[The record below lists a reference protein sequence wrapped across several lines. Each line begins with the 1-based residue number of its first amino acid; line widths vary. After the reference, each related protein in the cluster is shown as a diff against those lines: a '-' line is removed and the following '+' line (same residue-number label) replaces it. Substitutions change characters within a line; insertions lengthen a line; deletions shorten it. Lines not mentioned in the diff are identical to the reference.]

1 MPCFIRNP
9 NTEPVTLPTPFRGIL
24 GRGQGIMVNVS
35 AALALTILGGTS
47 FQAGSLDVR
56 DEPDYTGSYDSFFLD
71 PSAIVPA
78 VLSARAA
85 STANLALSGAQ
96 TIDGVAVVAEDVVLA
111 KDQSTASENG
121 LWIAKTGAWV
131 RSSLMPAG
139 GLAAGRIVVVAEGT
153 VSADVAYT
161 CTNNPGAD
169 IVGTSNLV
177 FAAGSGGDALL
188 VHKAGAETITG
199 VKTFAS
205 GATPVLAREANHKVA
220 VAASATAEAAGGD
233 LTVKAGDGAATNGN
247 GGNAVLDAGAKA
259 GGGTDGVCN
268 IGTTNAEAVN
278 LGRTGKTAT
287 VNGSLGVTQATT
299 LVGPVG
305 IGGGG
310 VDCAALAINSTT
322 RGHLFPRM
330 TEAER
335 DLISTP
341 LAGLVIYNTT
351 TNKLNLRV
359 AAGWEVITSA

>member
-85 STANLALSGAQ
+85 STANLTLSGAQ

-139 GLAAGRIVVVAEGT
+139 GLVAGRIVVVAEGT

-177 FAAGSGGDALL
+177 FAIGSGGDALL

-199 VKTFAS
+199 LKTL
-205 GATPVLAREANHKVA
+205 T
-220 VAASATAEAAGGD
+220 GG
-233 LTVKAGDGAATNGN
+233 LTVT
-247 GGNAVLDAGAKA
+247 
-259 GGGTDGVCN
+259 
-268 IGTTNAEAVN
+268 
-278 LGRTGKTAT
+278 
-287 VNGSLGVTQATT
+287 
-299 LVGPVG
+299 
-305 IGGGG
+305 
-310 VDCAALAINSTT
+310 STT
-322 RGHLFPRM
+322 IPFIPPRM
-330 TEAER
+330 TGTQR
-335 DLISTP
+335 DAIATP
-341 LAGLVIYNTT
+341 TAGSVVYNTT
-351 TNKLNLRV
+351 TGKLNVRG
-359 AAGWEVITSA
+359 AAAWEEVTSA